1 MDVPWLVE
9 NRRYHEDIWSILV
22 AVPPNISDI
31 PESSRVSR
39 VSRPSETSSQA
50 QVRLMGQEVIAY
62 PEDVDVLINNAAI
75 MAVSY

>member
-1 MDVPWLVE
+1 MDVPCFVE

-31 PESSRVSR
+31 PKSSRVSR

-50 QVRLMGQEVIAY
+50 
-62 PEDVDVLINNAAI
+62 
-75 MAVSY
+75 